1 MRNVMSLLYTPFCP
15 GFILMGD
22 CEGKS
27 KPIYGRKTHCLR
39 SLMKSSAERRQKKI
53 GKERHPMERS
63 IWMKTLEDPVVQGN
77 DLQD

>member
-53 GKERHPMERS
+53 GKERHQE
-63 IWMKTLEDPVVQGN
+63 IHLDEDFGRPSSSGK
-77 DLQD
+77 